1 MIAMYRPDPV
11 FLEPD
16 MHSARHSTIAAA
28 LCVGLLAAGCADRDP
43 SLLIPPT
50 ERALFRAEAVKH
62 TPVKAVSIE
71 DMLARSRGETPAKP
85 TAQIQREPAQRGPAQ
100 HTPAPVRQTSA
111 AGARPIPAAATRP
124 AILHLARIEYAGEA
138 IDPDPAQVRSLAGAL
153 AVVGG
158 EGCRLLLRA
167 GPAGATDRFASASIA
182 LRRLASAERAL
193 GPKGSGVTL
202 DFDPRTDAD
211 ILLAIRH
218 PDAPCARS

>member
-11 FLEPD
+11 VLEPD

-85 TAQIQREPAQRGPAQ
+85 TAPAQ
-100 HTPAPVRQTSA
+100 HGLAPHTPVAARTTPAADVR
-111 AGARPIPAAATRP
+111 PLPAAATRP

-138 IDPDPAQVRSLAGAL
+138 IDPDPAQVRSLVGAL

-158 EGCRLLLRA
+158 ESCRLLLRA
-167 GPAGATDRFASASIA
+167 GPAGAADRFASASIA

-202 DFDPRTDAD
+202 DFDPRSEAD
-211 ILLAIRH
+211 TLLAIRR
-218 PDAPCARS
+218 PDGPCTRS